1 MSAGPQPGETP
12 KERADRELGELLN
25 EFRVVLPGITVL
37 FGFLLAVPFASG
49 WSRVTGFQ
57 HDVFVAAFLSTGASI
72 AFLVALSRYHRLRF
86 RAADKEHLVRTGNVL
101 GILGIACFG
110 IALDSV
116 VLLVTDFVTGSGF
129 AAGATAGV
137 AALVLFLWY
146 GLPLR
151 DRLRVRQ

>member
-1 MSAGPQPGETP
+1 MAEGPQPGESP

-49 WSRVTGFQ
+49 WRRVDPFQ
-57 HDVFVAAFLSTGASI
+57 HDVFICAFLATGASV
-72 AFLVALSRYHRLRF
+72 AFLVALSSYHRLRF
-86 RAADKEHLVRTGNVL
+86 RAADKEHLVRVGNAL
-101 GILGIACFG
+101 GILGIAAFG

-129 AAGATAGV
+129 AAGATAGI
-137 AALVLFLWY
+137 AGLVLVLWY
-146 GLPLR
+146 GLPTW
-151 DRLRVRQ
+151 DRLRGR